1 MSEAVTPTKP
11 TSKDKPAKTPE
22 PADAKAGDVVKDTN
36 AAPDSNKG
44 AKPAT
49 PAPAPKKPIGVK
61 EVIAFEWKL
70 VGLSCGVR
78 VTLFKAVERPDV
90 EAQLGRLRK
99 DGYYKELEILD
110 NDAKVTQPKSATTKK
125 AVKAKATLAKK
136 KKTSETTSKAAK
148 AKKKPA
154 PARKVKTASKAPAK
168 TASKPPAKTV
178 AKPAAKIAPKAAA
191 KAKKKTKTK
200 AKTAARKS
208 RKK

>member
-11 TSKDKPAKTPE
+11 VSKDKPAKTPE
-22 PADAKAGDVVKDTN
+22 SAAAETADVVKDTKGT
-36 AAPDSNKG
+36 PDSNKG
-44 AKPAT
+44 TKSAT
-49 PAPAPKKPIGVK
+49 PAPVPKKPIGVK
-61 EVIAFEWKL
+61 EVPAFEWKL

-125 AVKAKATLAKK
+125 ATKAKAKPTPAK
-136 KKTSETTSKAAK
+136 KKTSETASTAAK

-154 PARKVKTASKAPAK
+154 PARKVKTASKSPAKPAPKSPAK
-168 TASKPPAKTV
+168 TAL
-178 AKPAAKIAPKAAA
+178 
-191 KAKKKTKTK
+191 KAKKKTK